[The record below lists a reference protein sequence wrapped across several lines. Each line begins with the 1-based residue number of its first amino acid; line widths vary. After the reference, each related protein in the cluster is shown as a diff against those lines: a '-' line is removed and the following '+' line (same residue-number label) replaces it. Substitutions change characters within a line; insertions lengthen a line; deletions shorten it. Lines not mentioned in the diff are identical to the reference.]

1 MRGGTLRL
9 LRIKLNKLIPNN
21 LFYKEQFLEFTC
33 ITGYDRYSRK
43 FNIMKN
49 RSESFFFF
57 FFFFFFLV
65 WNRNYSKLC
74 CIKRHYQIT
83 FQAHFRRWGLLRI
96 HQFGGF
102 LTEVSK
108 CWRHNSYQIVLNLYT
123 IVLFL
128 FQYPIC

>member
-57 FFFFFFLV
+57 FF
-65 WNRNYSKLC
+65 WSKTGTIQNYVALSAIIKLLSML
-74 CIKRHYQIT
+74 I
-83 FQAHFRRWGLLRI
+83 LE
-96 HQFGGF
+96 GGD
-102 LTEVSK
+102 
-108 CWRHNSYQIVLNLYT
+108 Y
-123 IVLFL
+123 
-128 FQYPIC
+128 